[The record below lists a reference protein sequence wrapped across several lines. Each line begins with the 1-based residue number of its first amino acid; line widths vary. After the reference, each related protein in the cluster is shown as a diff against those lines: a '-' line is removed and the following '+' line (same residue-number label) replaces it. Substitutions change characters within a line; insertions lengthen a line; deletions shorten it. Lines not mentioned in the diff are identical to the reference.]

1 MSMIYDNEKTRM
13 LVSHLIT
20 QSTILNRVTRAF
32 WILFL
37 GSLTIL
43 FVATFARDYWWL
55 GGIIGILL
63 GYGFGLYLASIQNL
77 VIEWMVQTLIA
88 QGEILDRLKKLP
100 ESSYQG

>member
-1 MSMIYDNEKTRM
+1 MIYDNENTRK

-20 QSTILNRVTRAF
+20 QSTTLNRMTRAF

-37 GSLTIL
+37 GSQVIL
-43 FVATFARDYWWL
+43 LVAFFARDYWWL

-63 GYGFGLYLASIQNL
+63 GYGFGLYLASVQNL

-88 QGEILDRLKKLP
+88 QGEILDRLKKFP
-100 ESSYQG
+100 E